1 MSVRILITD
10 DDKSIHDVFQMGLER
25 ALNGSGSKSSSL
37 LSKINGSGQDQTQ
50 DHIIDH
56 AFSGEEA
63 IEMVNKSISD
73 NNPYDVILMDIMMP
87 PGIDGLETIQR
98 IGQVHKGQQFVICTA
113 FHTKDINEFKE
124 ACVNTRRSFLLAKP
138 FNLNFFI
145 DFIQNLVFAE
155 ELTKQEF
162 KELEIQ

>member
-25 ALNGSGSKSSSL
+25 ALKNGSGQASGL
-37 LSKINGSGQDQTQ
+37 LSKINGSSPSVTEG
-50 DHIIDH
+50 HVIDH

-63 IEMVNKSISD
+63 IEMVNKSISE
-73 NNPYDVILMDIMMP
+73 NTPYDVILMDIMMP

-98 IGQVHKGQQFVICTA
+98 IGQVHKGQQFIICTA
-113 FHTKDINEFKE
+113 FHTKDISEFKE

-145 DFIQNLVFAE
+145 DFIQNLVFAD